1 MNTKKLLKILGF
13 IIGPLIPL
21 TIAMY
26 FLFPYLNEEKYE
38 EIAKT
43 DDYADVIADDE
54 MIDAIG
60 ADFETIKEQVVA
72 FRKDNRNLQMTL
84 DSLRMVNDSLKK
96 ALASTKSEMEK
107 LSGTQGQ
114 NEDPETEA
122 ALAETTREEEEEEF
136 KENIKSFLSLDD
148 ENLAP
153 IINQLSD
160 DQLVRLYKGG
170 SSLHRKK
177 LLRTLESKRAAQL
190 MTEVM

>member
-1 MNTKKLLKILGF
+1 MNTRKLLKIIGF

-21 TIAMY
+21 TIAIY

-38 EIAKT
+38 EITKT
-43 DDYADVIADDE
+43 DDHADVIADDGT
-54 MIDAIG
+54 MSVIG
-60 ADFETIKEQVVA
+60 SDFETIKKQA
-72 FRKDNRNLQMTL
+72 KSIQKDNRYLQETL

-96 ALASTKSEMEK
+96 ELASMKSELEE
-107 LSGTQGQ
+107 LSATQGQ
-114 NEDPETEA
+114 NEDNETAE
-122 ALAETTREEEEEEF
+122 ALAETMKEEDGEEF

>member
-1 MNTKKLLKILGF
+1 MNTKKLLKIFGF

-21 TIAMY
+21 TIAIY

-96 ALASTKSEMEK
+96 ALASTKSELEE